1 MCKSA
6 EEPPLPP
13 LEMVLAP
20 VLLLFR
26 VRVSGIAP
34 HRYQSKKINLPLK

>member
-1 MCKSA
+1 MSKSA

-13 LEMVLAP
+13 LEIVLDP

-34 HRYQSKKINLPLK
+34 HRYQAKKIKSPLK